1 MIKVSRLLIIVFVV
15 VFSINCQS
23 QNPKIN
29 RISLEWGS
37 AIGSRVVGVAYERVI
52 FKKLAVFGGVS
63 ILPNSIDEP
72 FGFGFGIRL
81 VPLEN
86 KAGFITS
93 LSFGTGTVS
102 IGSDQEGFD
111 YSKGIT
117 LLIGYRFMI
126 KQIVDIDLGLGVEY
140 ITEYPSSGFF
150 TVTNKWVLAANIG
163 IGYHF

>member
-1 MIKVSRLLIIVFVV
+1 MLFAFVI
-15 VFSINCQS
+15 SINCLS
-23 QNPKIN
+23 QNLKMN

-37 AIGSRVVGVAYERVI
+37 AIGSAVVGVAYERLLV
-52 FKKLAVFGGVS
+52 KKLAVFGGVS

-86 KAGFITS
+86 NAGFITS
-93 LSFGTGTVS
+93 LSFGTGTIS
-102 IGSDQEGFD
+102 MGSDQEGFD

-140 ITEYPSSGFF
+140 ITEHPTSGSIS
-150 TVTNKWVLAANIG
+150 VVNKWVPAANIG